1 MSGTECERS
10 YQEGLT
16 MLVLLPITIIL
27 IVLIDFITRKY
38 FKNKHDQ
45 ELRDEANRVGSET
58 QRFEAT
64 SLWQILTS
72 GINRARSP
80 LLAARWIF
88 PFANCNLSLFC
99 KMWTW
104 YNGAPIHIQPILY
117 SNVLFIVR
125 MLCCMYGSCD
135 KSSVEIFVLRSS
147 YLQNY
152 T

>member
-64 SLWQILTS
+64 SL
-72 GINRARSP
+72 
-80 LLAARWIF
+80 
-88 PFANCNLSLFC
+88 
-99 KMWTW
+99 
-104 YNGAPIHIQPILY
+104 
-117 SNVLFIVR
+117 
-125 MLCCMYGSCD
+125 
-135 KSSVEIFVLRSS
+135 
-147 YLQNY
+147 
-152 T
+152 